1 MATNAGKAGKSLSR
15 GKSGGDLGGGGQ
27 PPEVTAFKKIVT
39 SYTMLSGHK
48 NWKKQKE
55 AL

>member
-15 GKSGGDLGGGGQ
+15 GKSGGDLGGE